1 MEPRFYLEPWYVAG
15 GQGLAC
21 DSLTCFFSSC
31 FRSGFQ
37 NRLVRALLL
46 AKFSLFLAGKPSD
59 EAHKTVFL
67 LLDFCVAALLL
78 APFYFCAK
86 PFAMW
91 WPDGAAH
98 VPLTHVCM
106 HWWSK
111 VCCGCTFHC
120 FAAYVSWRSSK
131 SWKKILYGITNELF
145 DIPAHERHNRARWRT
160 CWALSFVPQRLRC
173 WLCSGPSAGALRF
186 LLIFSLFSSFFPTI
200 CKIMSKTVS
209 ESSNA
214 VITSL

>member
-106 HWWSK
+106 HWWSE
-111 VCCGCTFHC
+111 
-120 FAAYVSWRSSK
+120 S
-131 SWKKILYGITNELF
+131 
-145 DIPAHERHNRARWRT
+145 
-160 CWALSFVPQRLRC
+160 
-173 WLCSGPSAGALRF
+173 
-186 LLIFSLFSSFFPTI
+186 LLWVHFSLFCRICLLTLQQVLEKDTVWNYQWTIWYTSSR
-200 CKIMSKTVS
+200 KT
-209 ESSNA
+209 
-214 VITSL
+214 